1 MALTVRAAAPGDAA
15 LIHGFILALAEYEKL
30 SHAVAAKEADIA
42 AALFGP
48 APRAFAEIAE
58 LDGAAI
64 GFSLWFY
71 TFSTFAGRHGVW
83 LEDLFIVPEARGHG
97 AARALLR
104 SLAQRCLREG
114 LARLE
119 WAVLDWNAPAIAV
132 YDRLGA
138 AALDDWIIRRLTGL
152 GLKALAEAE
161 AGFNSEAALPSIFLP
176 LSRR

>member
-1 MALTVRAAAPGDAA
+1 MAVAVRPAQPADAG
-15 LIHGFILALAEYEKL
+15 LIHGFIRALADYENL
-30 SHAVAAKEADIA
+30 SHAVAASEADIS
-42 AALFGP
+42 AALFAP
-48 APRAFAEIAE
+48 EPRAFAEIAE
-58 LDGAAI
+58 LDGAAV

-71 TFSTFAGRHGVW
+71 SFSTFEGRHGIY
-83 LEDLFIVPEARGHG
+83 LEDLFVVPQARGRG

-104 SLAQRCLREG
+104 SLARRCVAEG

-152 GLKALAEAE
+152 RCRPCRKA
-161 AGFNSEAALPSIFLP
+161 P
-176 LSRR
+176 SRRP

>member
-1 MALTVRAAAPGDAA
+1 MALTVRAAAPQDAA
-15 LIHGFILALAEYEKL
+15 LVHGFILALADYEKL
-30 SHAVAAKEADIA
+30 SHAVAATEADTA
-42 AALFGP
+42 AALFAP

-71 TFSTFAGRHGVW
+71 TFSTFAGRHGIW
-83 LEDLFIVPEARGHG
+83 LEDLFVIPEARGRG
-97 AARALLR
+97 AARALMR
-104 SLAQRCLREG
+104 SLARRCIGEG

-138 AALDDWIIRRLTGL
+138 AALDDWTVRRLTGPPL
-152 GLKALAEAE
+152 AALAGA
-161 AGFNSEAALPSIFLP
+161 
-176 LSRR
+176 